1 MVQSRQ
7 TSEELRREGELAPS
21 KGAPSDASEALLSD
35 QAFLQGVGSRVREL
49 RERRGMTRKALAKE
63 ADVSER
69 YLGQLET
76 GDGNISIVLLRHV
89 TAALGAKLSDVL
101 EPEQKNAAERR
112 LLSRLFERVPE
123 HRLEDLIFRLV
134 REFGKDEGARRK
146 RVALIGLRGAGK
158 STLGHRLATE
168 RGCPYVELDR
178 EIERESGLPLSE
190 LFSFYGQGG
199 YRQLERRC
207 LERLIAETSDMVLGV
222 GGGLVAESET
232 FNVLLVNCYTVWLK
246 ATPEEHMSRVIA
258 QGDLRPMANNDA
270 AMEDLKRILAAREP
284 LYRMADGVVD
294 TSGQSVETS
303 LATLRALVAA

>member
-1 MVQSRQ
+1 MPPV
-7 TSEELRREGELAPS
+7 S
-21 KGAPSDASEALLSD
+21 KRSSAASQAEHASKRVATVALEPALTD

-49 RERRGMTRKALAKE
+49 RERRGMTRKALARE

-69 YLGQLET
+69 YLGQLEA

-89 TAALGAKLSDVL
+89 TRALGAKLAEVL
-101 EPEQKNAAERR
+101 EPEQTNGAERR
-112 LLSRLFERVPE
+112 LLSRLFEKVPE
-123 HRLEDLIFRLV
+123 HRIDDLIFRLV
-134 REFGKDEGARRK
+134 REFGKDDGARRK
-146 RVALIGLRGAGK
+146 RIALIGLRGAGK
-158 STLGHRLATE
+158 STLGHRLADE

-190 LFSFYGQGG
+190 LFSFYGQAG

-207 LERLIAETSDMVLGV
+207 LERLIAETEEMVLGV
-222 GGGLVAESET
+222 GGGLVADSET
-232 FNVLLVNCYTVWLK
+232 FNVLLGNCYTVWLK
-246 ATPEEHMSRVIA
+246 ATPEEHMSRVVA

-294 TSGQSVETS
+294 TSGQTVAKS
-303 LATLRALVAA
+303 LASLRALVAA